1 MELLLQAME
10 SKLLCG
16 GKNIVD
22 HTNEQQRAL
31 EQRRQEIAE
40 QQVLYS
46 TCLLTQCFASMVYAN
61 ALCLSVCMSITKHLD
76 TESCKQCHKAQGL

>member
-1 MELLLQAME
+1 MGWLRTLLQAME

-31 EQRRQEIAE
+31 EQRRLEIAE
-40 QQVLYS
+40 QQVLFLRRD
-46 TCLLTQCFASMVYAN
+46 LL
-61 ALCLSVCMSITKHLD
+61 
-76 TESCKQCHKAQGL
+76 HKRGI